1 MQLSISSDVD
11 YVLSCDEKVLTLAG
25 SSCIRYPFRVTTVF

>member
-11 YVLSCDEKVLTLAG
+11 YVLSGGEKVLTLAEPL
-25 SSCIRYPFRVTTVF
+25 CIRYTFGGPKVL